1 MNAIVA
7 GKIEKTS
14 GAMIYKKIDDLYM
27 GANFYKEFYVPATS
41 YIYIRDYYNSR
52 FLLSPK
58 LMSNTGETCD
68 ILMQCQNG
76 GVHLIIKEF
85 TTGNEYGFSIEVDV
99 KLSSLGDYGEISY
112 GTLEIS

>member
-27 GANFYKEFYVPATS
+27 GLDFYKTFHVPAS
-41 YIYIRDYYNSR
+41 CYVYIRDYYNSR
-52 FLLSPK
+52 FLIAPVLF
-58 LMSNTGETCD
+58 NGDTN
-68 ILMQCQNG
+68 ILLRCQYENVGFSVTNAILTNG
-76 GVHLIIKEF
+76 GYDVYVK
-85 TTGNEYGFSIEVDV
+85 VDR
-99 KLSSLGDYGEISY
+99 KLSSVGDYGEISY

>member
-14 GAMIYKKIDDLYM
+14 GAMVYKKIDNLYM
-27 GANFYKEFYVPATS
+27 GSDFYKTFYVPTTS

-52 FLLSPK
+52 FLITPIFFNGELNILIRAQYEVSNFKVTNAILS
-58 LMSNTGETCD
+58 
-68 ILMQCQNG
+68 
-76 GVHLIIKEF
+76 
-85 TTGNEYGFSIEVDV
+85 GNQYAVYVQVDR
-99 KLSSLGDYGEISY
+99 KLSSVGDYGEISY